1 MVEIANPTNYHHITR
16 IGIQAFISMNDLI
29 SDHSFSITV
38 KENGIQVTW
47 LGESQKI
54 EFTHSFH
61 DTGQFYSRITPV
73 NQGLLKAC
81 NNKQR
86 TIRTLLDL
94 TGGWGLDSFI
104 LAQHGKQVTMLEQNK
119 QLHSII
125 SHSLNNASQYSH
137 TAGAAS
143 RIKLIQTNSAVFL
156 RELNNTRS
164 FDCIYLDPMFP
175 EHKSGAKPGKEMQ
188 ILQKLTANL
197 DIEDCFEAA
206 LASAI
211 KRVVVKRPAKS
222 PALADRK
229 PDMTY
234 REKTIRFDVY
244 FTA

>member
-1 MVEIANPTNYHHITR
+1 MHDLTKHDDLSIKVEES
-16 IGIQAFISMNDLI
+16 GVQISW
-29 SDHSFSITV
+29 SDET
-38 KENGIQVTW
+38 
-47 LGESQKI
+47 QKI

-61 DTGQFYSRITPV
+61 DPGQFYSRITPV

-86 TIRTLLDL
+86 NIRTLLDL
-94 TGGWGLDSFI
+94 TGGWGLDSFV

-119 QLHSII
+119 LLHSII
-125 SHSLNNASQYSH
+125 SHSLDNASQHSH
-137 TAGAAS
+137 TAAAAS
-143 RIKLIQTNSAVFL
+143 RIELILANSAEFL
-156 RELNNTRS
+156 RALGNTRP

-175 EHKSGAKPGKEMQ
+175 QHKSGAKPGKEMQ

-197 DIEDCFEAA
+197 DIEDCFETA
-206 LASAI
+206 LSSAL

-222 PALADRK
+222 SALTERK

-244 FTA
+244 LTA

>member
-1 MVEIANPTNYHHITR
+1 
-16 IGIQAFISMNDLI
+16 MNDLI
-29 SDHSFSITV
+29 SDSDLSITV
-38 KENGIQVTW
+38 NESGIQVAW
-47 LGESQKI
+47 IGESQKI

-61 DTGQFYSRITPV
+61 DTGQFYNRITPV

-86 TIRTLLDL
+86 NIRTLLDL

-119 QLHSII
+119 LLHSII
-125 SHSLNNASQYSH
+125 SQSLNNASQHSH
-137 TAGAAS
+137 TASAAS
-143 RIKLIQTNSAVFL
+143 RIELILANSADFL
-156 RELNNTRS
+156 RTLDNSRP

-188 ILQKLTANL
+188 ILQKLTENL
-197 DIEDCFEAA
+197 DIEDCFETA
-206 LASAI
+206 LSSAL

-222 PALADRK
+222 PALANRK

-244 FTA
+244 LTA

>member
-1 MVEIANPTNYHHITR
+1 MAELARRTNSRHITR
-16 IGIQAFISMNDLI
+16 IEQPASISMNDLY
-29 SDHSFSITV
+29 SDHNLSLTE
-38 KENGIQVTW
+38 KENGIQITW
-47 LGESQKI
+47 FDEAQKI

-61 DTGQFYSRITPV
+61 DAGQFYSRITPV

-86 TIRTLLDL
+86 NIRTLLDL

-119 QLHSII
+119 LLHSII
-125 SHSLNNASQYSH
+125 SHSLSNASQHSH
-137 TAGAAS
+137 TKAAGS
-143 RIKLIQTNSAVFL
+143 RIELVLANSADFL
-156 RELNNTRS
+156 RTWDKARP
-164 FDCIYLDPMFP
+164 FDCIFLDPMFP

-188 ILQKLTANL
+188 ILQKLTGNL
-197 DIEDCFEAA
+197 DIEDCFETA
-206 LASAI
+206 LKSAL

-244 FTA
+244 LTA